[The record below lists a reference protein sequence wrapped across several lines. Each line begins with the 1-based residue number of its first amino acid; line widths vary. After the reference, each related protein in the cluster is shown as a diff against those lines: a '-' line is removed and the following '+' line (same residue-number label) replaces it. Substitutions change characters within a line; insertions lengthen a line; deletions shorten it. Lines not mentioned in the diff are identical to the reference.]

1 MARIFLFP
9 FKALFMLNYRIM
21 VDIPFSYY
29 LCYSECKD
37 YINLSLYEVAN
48 TIKGPVISRSYL
60 ILLNIRFV
68 EENIFE
74 SNTIVSDTYNSEGL
88 YELYDSSSYVIEL
101 SRAVFD
107 NLKEKFDYIITDS
120 PNTFHTIKVLINN
133 LKSYLKK
140 IGLIK

>member
-1 MARIFLFP
+1 
-9 FKALFMLNYRIM
+9 M

-29 LCYSECKD
+29 LCYSGCED

-48 TIKGPVISRSYL
+48 TIKGPVISRSYI
-60 ILLNIRFV
+60 ILLYYSDDNIWFV

-88 YELYDSSSYVIEL
+88 DELYDSSSYVIEL

-120 PNTFHTIKVLINN
+120 LTKTYSTTKVLIND

-140 IGLIK
+140 ISLIK

>member
-1 MARIFLFP
+1 
-9 FKALFMLNYRIM
+9 M

-48 TIKGPVISRSYL
+48 TLKGPVISRSHIIQLYYSDD
-60 ILLNIRFV
+60 NIWFV
-68 EENIFE
+68 ENIFE
-74 SNTIVSDTYNSEGL
+74 SETIVSDTYNSDEL
-88 YELYDSSSYVIEL
+88 EELYDSSSCVIEL
-101 SRAVFD
+101 SKEVFD

-120 PNTFHTIKVLINN
+120 LTETYHTTKALIND

>member
-1 MARIFLFP
+1 
-9 FKALFMLNYRIM
+9 MLNYKIM

-48 TIKGPVISRSYL
+48 TLKGPVISKSHL
-60 ILLNIRFV
+60 ILFYYSEDNLWFV
-68 EENIFE
+68 ENIFE
-74 SNTIVSDTYNSEGL
+74 SNSIVNDTLNGEGL
-88 YELYDSSSYVIEL
+88 DELYDRSSSVIEL

-120 PNTFHTIKVLINN
+120 PNTYHTIKVLINN

>member
-1 MARIFLFP
+1 
-9 FKALFMLNYRIM
+9 M

-48 TIKGPVISRSYL
+48 TLKGPVISRSHIIQLYYSDD
-60 ILLNIRFV
+60 NVWFD
-68 EENIFE
+68 ENIFE
-74 SNTIVSDTYNSEGL
+74 SEIIVSDTYNSEEL
-88 YELYDSSSYVIEL
+88 DELYYSSSDVIEL

-120 PNTFHTIKVLINN
+120 LTKTYFTTKIFINY

>member
-1 MARIFLFP
+1 
-9 FKALFMLNYRIM
+9 M

-48 TIKGPVISRSYL
+48 TLKGSVISRDHL
-60 ILLNIRFV
+60 IQLYYSDDNTWFV
-68 EENIFE
+68 ENIFK
-74 SNTIVSDTYNSEGL
+74 SDSIVSDIGNEIGL
-88 YELYDSSSYVIEL
+88 YELYNSSSCVIEL

-120 PNTFHTIKVLINN
+120 LTETYHTIKILINN

>member
-1 MARIFLFP
+1 
-9 FKALFMLNYRIM
+9 M

-29 LCYSECKD
+29 LCYSECED

-120 PNTFHTIKVLINN
+120 LTKTYSTTKVLIND

-140 IGLIK
+140 ISLIK

>member
-1 MARIFLFP
+1 
-9 FKALFMLNYRIM
+9 M

-29 LCYSECKD
+29 LCYSECEG

-48 TIKGPVISRSYL
+48 TIKGPVISRSHL
-60 ILLNIRFV
+60 ILLYYSDDNMWFV

-74 SNTIVSDTYNSEGL
+74 SNTIVNEGL
-88 YELYDSSSYVIEL
+88 DELYDSSSCVIEL

-120 PNTFHTIKVLINN
+120 LTKTYHTTKVLIND